1 MTGHLRNRRPAPPA
15 APRRAGRP
23 RLAGA
28 AVVLALLPPAPA
40 LAEQPAVTSQARTAN
55 AAFLAYAPPPPGGA
69 VSVCLVDTG
78 VDPNP
83 DTEHAIVLRD
93 AMDGG
98 DPGDGGPTKHGTS
111 MAMTMAGPENGWGS
125 VGAWPHVR
133 IVSIRAS
140 APGETYFPFSAY
152 RLALERCRK
161 RAAATGIAVAN
172 LSLGG
177 VGASSGEVEL
187 LSEQIDKARNS
198 GMNVVA
204 AAGNGGGPV
213 ELPAAVPGA
222 FAVGGVDATFSACS
236 FSASGPGVDILSQA
250 CGLDV
255 ATPEGRAARGDGT
268 SDGAA
273 FTSALIGALRS
284 HRPGL
289 GVSEAESALVST
301 ARQTASGAVVDAEAA
316 FRALGLGHVVD
327 AGNARLT
334 ERERHTET
342 AGAPLPAPA
351 PGEPASVSTESAKP
365 PRPLLRIRLGR
376 NGTLALRIRNRRPDD
391 AVLVAVTERVNRAEF
406 GLRRRVL
413 RRNADS
419 LQLRMRSA
427 RWRIVI
433 RLESAAGRGP
443 GVVLN
448 DQRRRTV
455 RKSTRRSPKGR
466 RSGQG

>member
-1 MTGHLRNRRPAPPA
+1 MTGHLRNRRHAPPA

-28 AVVLALLPPAPA
+28 VVVLALLPSPPA

-161 RAAATGIAVAN
+161 RAAATGISVAN

-177 VGASSGEVEL
+177 VGASPAEAEL
-187 LSEQIDKARNS
+187 LGEQIDKARS
-198 GMNVVA
+198 AGMNVVA
-204 AAGNGGGPV
+204 AAGNGGGGV
-213 ELPAAVPGA
+213 EMPAAVPGA
-222 FAVGGVDATFSACS
+222 FAVGGVDAGSYACPFSATG
-236 FSASGPGVDILSQA
+236 AGLDILTQG
-250 CGLDV
+250 CGLEV
-255 ATPEGRAARGDGT
+255 ATPDGRPARGDGT
-268 SDGAA
+268 SDAAA
-273 FTSALIGALRS
+273 FVSALIAALRTY
-284 HRPGL
+284 RPDL
-289 GVSEAESALVST
+289 GVSEAESALLST
-301 ARQTASGAVVDAEAA
+301 ARQTASGPVVDAEAA
-316 FRALGLGHVVD
+316 FCALGLSHVVD
-327 AGNARLT
+327 EGNATRA
-334 ERERHTET
+334 EREGPQET
-342 AGAPLPAPA
+342 AGAPLPAPG
-351 PGEPASVSTESAKP
+351 PGEPAPDTTRHPKP
-365 PRPLLRIRLGR
+365 PRPHVSARFSRSGVV
-376 NGTLALRIRNRRPDD
+376 ALRIRNLRPDD
-391 AVLVAVTERVNRAEF
+391 VVLVAVTERLNRGEF

-413 RRNADS
+413 RR
-419 LQLRMRSA
+419 RSA
-427 RWRIVI
+427 SLRVRVRGPGWRISV
-433 RLESAAGRGP
+433 RLESPAGRGP
-443 GVVLN
+443 ETVLSGF
-448 DQRRRTV
+448 RRRTV
-455 RKSTRRSPKGR
+455 RKSTRRPPGGR
-466 RSGQG
+466 RSG